1 MWSINDDH
9 LIETDANV
17 LTLTLSVANDVSPRN
32 AIDLLRLVPRQLHM
46 MWAKLID
53 SRWTHRPRHCNQ
65 IRPGAR
71 SDGTI

>member
-46 MWAKLID
+46 M
-53 SRWTHRPRHCNQ
+53 
-65 IRPGAR
+65 
-71 SDGTI
+71 